1 MEPGRMPLPTAW
13 HPVPDVGAA
22 RGQGSGSAACTH
34 SQIYSMLWRGQSEY
48 RKIHTRNVRQ
58 VRRNHFREC
67 PKATPTASLAWQA
80 NGDSPGQ
87 RQVPPRRTSQT
98 LASEI
103 SGRAQSAV
111 PAALQSAT
119 RSYRASLEVGP
130 PFGHTQQILCH
141 FGRTTHRS
149 RTVLRPLATIQRN
162 AA

>member
-22 RGQGSGSAACTH
+22 RGQGSGSVACTH
-34 SQIYSMLWRGQSEY
+34 PQIGGVLWRGQSEF
-48 RKIHTRNVRQ
+48 RQIHTRNVRQ
-58 VRRNHFREC
+58 VRCGYFREFS
-67 PKATPTASLAWQA
+67 KATPTASLAWQA

-87 RQVPPRRTSQT
+87 CQVPPRRTSQT

-119 RSYRASLEVGP
+119 RSNRASLEVGS
-130 PFGHTQQILCH
+130 PFGHAQQILCH
-141 FGRTTHRS
+141 LGRTAHDGRAM
-149 RTVLRPLATIQRN
+149 LRPLATIQFN